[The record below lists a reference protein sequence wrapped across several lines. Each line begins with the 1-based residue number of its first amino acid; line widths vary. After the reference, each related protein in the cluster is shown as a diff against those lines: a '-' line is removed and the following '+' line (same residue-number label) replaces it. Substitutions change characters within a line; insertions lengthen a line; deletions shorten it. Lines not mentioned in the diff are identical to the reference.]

1 MALLFLGFCAIQS
14 RNEPMKRSIFWHIC
28 LSNCQVFWWRKWKR
42 NWSENVYLYPQ
53 QLSKFT
59 LYGLSQN
66 WVNFDHFEI
75 SVKRK
80 LYSKLISK
88 NYFDYFSPHTY
99 LSKNQKVIISW
110 NRDFCN
116 FKLKF
121 SAKWHWKAN
130 HWSNINKWKGLVCW
144 MIGLFWFF
152 WFCIFKR
159 CEL

>member
-1 MALLFLGFCAIQS
+1 MSQWKEAFSDTFVYQTARCFDEG
-14 RNEPMKRSIFWHIC
+14 NEKETEVKMYIYIHSSYQNLPCMDWAKTESILTI
-28 LSNCQVFWWRKWKR
+28 LK
-42 NWSENVYLYPQ
+42 
-53 QLSKFT
+53 
-59 LYGLSQN
+59 
-66 WVNFDHFEI
+66 I

-80 LYSKLISK
+80 LYSKFISK